1 MNGFGF
7 DSAAQFFGES
17 AFDDG
22 FSNTDS
28 NGFGGSFFTESG
40 DFSGNGFGDSSFIGE
55 SVGYTGG
62 MSQFGSVFSE
72 SAFGEDGFS
81 TDGMFCESKYTR
93 QTGEQWGNYY
103 AAKNGSD
110 AKGNNAPKQQYQPS
124 KGELDPFDDAGERA
138 RWDRKRTEMDN
149 NITNLRKKGDPDAS
163 YYAAKKQ
170 DAAKQHEATM
180 AKIQARRD
188 KAGEIGEA
196 NIKNNNPLHAKVRKI
211 QK

>member
-55 SVGYTGG
+55 SVGYTGS

-81 TDGMFCESKYTR
+81 TDGMFCE
-93 QTGEQWGNYY
+93 GVN
-103 AAKNGSD
+103 SD
-110 AKGNNAPKQQYQPS
+110 DS
-124 KGELDPFDDAGERA
+124 D
-138 RWDRKRTEMDN
+138 
-149 NITNLRKKGDPDAS
+149 KKGDYIDKHKGENAIGNNGDFKRAMRSRRDA
-163 YYAAKKQ
+163 YYDAKDRERIALADARLGHPQDVEKANEDVRAA
-170 DAAKQHEATM
+170 D
-180 AKIQARRD
+180 ARRYE
-188 KAGEIGEA
+188 GEHLRTIQHTRERTA
-196 NIKNNNPLHAKVRKI
+196 NKI
-211 QK
+211 QKRHGNNKV

>member
-81 TDGMFCESKYTR
+81 TDGMFCEGVNSVD
-93 QTGEQWGNYY
+93 
-103 AAKNGSD
+103 SD
-110 AKGNNAPKQQYQPS
+110 
-124 KGELDPFDDAGERA
+124 
-138 RWDRKRTEMDN
+138 
-149 NITNLRKKGDPDAS
+149 KKGDYIDKHKGENS
-163 YYAAKKQ
+163 TGDNMYWQ
-170 DAAKQHEATM
+170 
-180 AKIQARRD
+180 
-188 KAGEIGEA
+188 KAGRKRLDEEQ
-196 NIKNNNPLHAKVRKI
+196 NNPDSAAASRRVDEADDEWERH
-211 QK
+211 QKKHKSFDRVKTKLNELNNGNKKK